1 MFAPSPALPVLSYRP
16 APGPFASTT
25 DVAVRSI
32 VIAAF
37 AVAGTVFLGLTVA
50 ATIAV
55 PLAMRQGIALSS
67 TELATAERLGSIWWL
82 FAGGVVV
89 SFGAALA
96 TLGKLLERLS
106 DSFQT

>member
-1 MFAPSPALPVLSYRP
+1 MFASSSLMPRASAPISTVVARSGLAFAL
-16 APGPFASTT
+16 
-25 DVAVRSI
+25 
-32 VIAAF
+32 

-55 PLAMRQGIALSS
+55 PLAMRQGIALSP

-96 TLGKLLERLS
+96 TLGKLLERLGE
-106 DSFQT
+106 SFES